1 MKGSA
6 AGASRSIRLSNPS
19 MHRHLLAFVF
29 LLLPGTAL
37 GAQSDSGFAAWA
49 GARAIPLATSARA
62 FRALDSA
69 AAGARLIAVGES
81 VHDVP
86 RFMELRFDLLQHLV
100 RHGHVT
106 ALVVESGL
114 PEAITVDEYVKGRRD
129 SVDFAAHLGP
139 GYNGPTVRRAVAWLR
154 AWNLGEGKARPV
166 SVHGAD
172 ISIGDGRSMLP
183 AMDRLHAI
191 AGNDAQVAAA
201 VDSLRPLATRVA
213 GPWWNAA
220 VRNYAALGADDKAR
234 LTRHTTAL
242 VSAARSWRAGTAEQR
257 AWAER
262 FALVVQQDEVMLRD
276 GPFSP
281 EAPRD
286 AAMAANTR
294 WIVERLPAGER
305 AVLWAHNAHVQ
316 RVAIK
321 GGPVPPGA
329 FPSMGV
335 RLGKALGDAYFA
347 VGTSYGGASLDSAS
361 APRAGSVDAAL
372 ASVSSKPYLL
382 PLRDGSAGAA
392 LKSWLHADRP
402 MRFQV
407 GHIVLPLA
415 DAFDAVVHFD
425 RVSR

>member
-1 MKGSA
+1 MP
-6 AGASRSIRLSNPS
+6 RLILALGLLFLPS
-19 MHRHLLAFVF
+19 G
-29 LLLPGTAL
+29 PL

-49 GARAIPLATSARA
+49 KARAVPVAPPARA
-62 FRALDSA
+62 FRTLDSVA
-69 AAGARLIAVGES
+69 RGARLIAVGES

-86 RFMELRFDLLQHLV
+86 RFMELRFELLQHLV
-100 RHGHVT
+100 RDRRVT
-106 ALVVESGL
+106 ALVLESGL

-129 SVDFAAHLGP
+129 SVDFAAQLGP
-139 GYNGPTVRRAVAWLR
+139 GYNGPIVQRAIAWLR
-154 AWNLGEGKARPV
+154 AWNLGEGKAHPV
-166 SVHGAD
+166 SVYGAD

-183 AMDRLHAI
+183 AMNRLQGI
-191 AGNDAQVAAA
+191 VGNDAQVTAALDA
-201 VDSLRPLATRVA
+201 LRPLATRVE
-213 GPWWNAA
+213 GRWWNAA
-220 VRNYAALGADDKAR
+220 LRNYAALGADDKAR
-234 LTRHTTAL
+234 LTRVTTDL
-242 VSAARSWRAGTAEQR
+242 LSAVRAWRAGTAEHR

-262 FALVVQQDEVMLRD
+262 FALVVQQDEVMLRT

-294 WIVERLPAGER
+294 WIVDRLPSGER

-335 RLGKALGDAYFA
+335 RLGKELGDAYFA
-347 VGTSYGGASLDSAS
+347 IGTSYGGPSLDSAS

-372 ASVSSKPYLL
+372 AKISAQPYLL
-382 PLRDGSAGAA
+382 PLRDGSTGGALLA
-392 LKSWLHADRP
+392 WLHADRQ

-425 RVSR
+425 RVSH

>member
-1 MKGSA
+1 
-6 AGASRSIRLSNPS
+6 
-19 MHRHLLAFVF
+19 MHRHILAFGI
-29 LLLPGTAL
+29 LLLSAIPL

-49 GARAIPLATSARA
+49 RVRAIPLASPDRA

-69 AAGARLIAVGES
+69 AADARLIAIGES

-100 RHGHVT
+100 RNRRVT

-114 PEAITVDEYVKGRRD
+114 PEAITVDEYVKGRHD

-139 GYNGPTVRRAVAWLR
+139 GYNGPIVQRVMAWLR
-154 AWNLGEGKARPV
+154 SWNLGEGRAHPV

-191 AGNDAQVAAA
+191 AGADGRVAAA
-201 VDSLRPLATRVA
+201 LDSLRPLATRVA
-213 GPWWNAA
+213 GQWWNAA
-220 VRNYAALGADDKAR
+220 VRNHAALGTDDKAR
-234 LTRHTTAL
+234 LTRLTTEL
-242 VSAARSWRAGTAEQR
+242 VSAARAWHAGTAEQR
-257 AWAER
+257 GWAER
-262 FALVVQQDEVMLRD
+262 FALVVPQDEVMLRE
-276 GPFSP
+276 GPFSS

-286 AAMAANTR
+286 AAMAANTPC
-294 WIVERLPAGER
+294 IVDRLPSGER
-305 AVLWAHNAHVQ
+305 AVLWAHNGHVQ

-329 FPSMGV
+329 FPSVGV
-335 RLGKALGDAYFA
+335 RLGRELGDAYFA
-347 VGTSYGGASLDSAS
+347 IGTSYGGPSLDSAS

-372 ASVSSKPYLL
+372 ARVSAQPYVL
-382 PLRDGSAGAA
+382 PLRDASAGGP
-392 LKSWLHADRP
+392 LKAWLHADRE

-415 DAFDAVVHFD
+415 EAFDAVVHFD
-425 RVSR
+425 RVSH